1 MKNLFFLTFVV
12 LGLTAEAQNKA
23 EITFEV
29 NGVCGMC
36 EDRIE
41 QALDAPGIIMADW
54 DVKSKQL
61 TVAFKTK
68 KIKEKAI
75 HQLVADSG
83 HDTDLVK
90 AKDEVY
96 ANLHG
101 CCKYRD
107 GASCSGEHDEGHDD
121 QD

>member
-68 KIKEKAI
+68 KIKEKA
-75 HQLVADSG
+75 
-83 HDTDLVK
+83 
-90 AKDEVY
+90 KDEVY

-107 GASCSGEHDEGHDD
+107 GASCSGEDDEGHDD